1 MGTITMPHP
10 LYKKTSGI
18 QFLFSAANLCLFL
31 ILSGCSI
38 AMALHGHPEPNFDNI
53 QVGARSEDV
62 ELEFGKPASSKQL
75 ENGKYEETFQ
85 YEMGNTPNPGRAAMW
100 GYAWLT
106 IIGILGEPIYSLIEL
121 SQGHD
126 EETTVVFNSENKV
139 IDITG
144 YRPPPPSPAI
154 LTAEESQRKYTKY
167 SFRST
172 ASRSEAFAA
181 NSPEGLAMSVDT
193 KVRELAHR
201 LATDLKDHK
210 VGRIAVLPVRDTL
223 GNESQPLG
231 SYLTEKLTA
240 KLHEENVA
248 RIVERSQLTKVT
260 QELYLTHS
268 GGFEE
273 DSAMRIGNLLGVE
286 AVVTT
291 LYADVGQSSIEVNS
305 KVVHVETG
313 EILCVGT
320 MALPRGA
327 VERMLPR

>member
-10 LYKKTSGI
+10 LYQKTSGI
-18 QFLFSAANLCLFL
+18 QFLFSAANLCLVL

-38 AMALHGHPEPNFDNI
+38 AMALHGHPEPNFDII
-53 QVGARSEDV
+53 QVGATSEDV
-62 ELEFGKPASSKQL
+62 ELEFGKPASSRQL
-75 ENGKYEETFQ
+75 ENGKYEETFH

-121 SQGHD
+121 GQGHD
-126 EETTVVFNSENKV
+126 EETTVVFNRENNV

-144 YRPPPPSPAI
+144 YRPPPPSPA
-154 LTAEESQRKYTKY
+154 LMTAEQSQLKY
-167 SFRST
+167 FRVT
-172 ASRSEAFAA
+172 ASRSEALAA

-193 KVRELAHR
+193 KMKELAHR
-201 LATDLKDHK
+201 LANDLKDHK

-223 GNESQPLG
+223 GNESQALG

-313 EILCVGT
+313 EILCVAT

>member
-1 MGTITMPHP
+1 MGNPQMPHP
-10 LYKKTSGI
+10 VHKKTADLL
-18 QFLFSAANLCLFL
+18 LFSAANLCLML

-38 AMALHGHPEPNFDNI
+38 AMALHGHPEPNFDI
-53 QVGARSEDV
+53 IKIGATNEDV
-62 ELEFGKPASSKQL
+62 ELEFGKPSFSREL
-75 ENGKYEETFQ
+75 ESGRREDTYKYE
-85 YEMGNTPNPGRAAMW
+85 MANSPNPGRATMY
-100 GYAWLT
+100 GYIDFAT
-106 IIGILGEPIYSLIEL
+106 IGLAEPILTLIEWF
-121 SQGHD
+121 QGHD
-126 EETTVVFNSENKV
+126 EETTVVFNSENRA
-139 IDITG
+139 ISIIG

-154 LTAEESQRKYTKY
+154 LSAEESQKKYMKA
-167 SFRST
+167 SFRTT
-172 ASRSEAFAA
+172 ASRGEALAGD
-181 NSPEGLAMSVDT
+181 SPEGQAIAIDT
-193 KVRELAHR
+193 KVKELAHR
-201 LATDLKDHK
+201 LSFPLKDHK

-223 GNESQPLG
+223 GNESQALG

-260 QELYLTHS
+260 QELYMTHS

-273 DSAMRIGNLLGVE
+273 ESAMKIGNLLGVE

-313 EILCVGT
+313 EILGVGT

>member
-1 MGTITMPHP
+1 MGTFAMPHP
-10 LYKKTSGI
+10 VHKKTSDLLS
-18 QFLFSAANLCLFL
+18 LFSTANLCLVL
-31 ILSGCSI
+31 VLSGCSI
-38 AMALHGHPEPNFDNI
+38 AMALHGHPEPNFDTI
-53 QVGARSEDV
+53 KVGATSEDV
-62 ELEFGKPASSKQL
+62 ELEFGKTASSRQL
-75 ENGKYEETFQ
+75 ESGTREDTFKYE
-85 YEMGNTPNPGRAAMW
+85 MANSPNPGRATVY
-100 GYAWLT
+100 GYIDLAT
-106 IIGILGEPIYSLIEL
+106 IGLAEPILTLTEL
-121 SQGHD
+121 FQGHA
-126 EETTVVFNSENKV
+126 EETLIVFNDENKV

-144 YRPPPPSPAI
+144 YRPPPPSPA
-154 LTAEESQRKYTKY
+154 LMTAEQSQLKY
-167 SFRST
+167 FRVT
-172 ASRSEAFAA
+172 ASRSETLGGA
-181 NSPEGLAMSVDT
+181 SPEGLTMSVDT
-193 KVRELAHR
+193 KMKELAHR
-201 LATDLKDHK
+201 LANDLKDHK

-223 GNESQPLG
+223 GNESQALG
-231 SYLTEKLTA
+231 SSLTEKLTA

-273 DSAMRIGNLLGVE
+273 DSAMKIGNLLGVE

-313 EILCVGT
+313 EILCVAT